1 MKVCR
6 IGDENS
12 QTFSYC
18 SKSTAFLMWAIWK
31 REMKYCSRAE
41 GMLTCGI
48 KFVSYMENYLNPKDN
63 NLCQHSVLKWHSV
76 AFFFF
81 LYIYP
86 RLCITFEFWI
96 NLSWS
101 QMHVES
107 DSAYLLSCFS
117 LNPKSLNLPV
127 LVSKVLSFYL
137 VFVSILFDIQKKL
150 A

>member
-1 MKVCR
+1 
-6 IGDENS
+6 
-12 QTFSYC
+12 
-18 SKSTAFLMWAIWK
+18 
-31 REMKYCSRAE
+31 MKYCSRAE

-63 NLCQHSVLKWHSV
+63 MSTFSLKMTFSGLL
-76 AFFFF
+76 FFFF

-107 DSAYLLSCFS
+107 DSAHLLSCFS

-137 VFVSILFDIQKKL
+137 VFVSILSDIQKTIGLTCLCTQHKQTHCSCT
-150 A
+150 